1 MPAAMAS
8 GEFIIVEFFMN
19 DGIVEAAI
27 GGALLAIGFAIWLL
41 AGYLNQRF
49 AFRNP
54 TPTTGTVVAT
64 SLSASMLLFSLGA
77 LMSVQFR

>member
-1 MPAAMAS
+1 M
-8 GEFIIVEFFMN
+8 GLFMN

-27 GGALLAIGFAIWLL
+27 GGASLGAGFAIWLC
-41 AGYLNQRF
+41 AGYLIQRF

-54 TPTTGTVVAT
+54 KPTTGTVVAT
-64 SLSASMLLFSLGA
+64 SLSASMLLFSLSA